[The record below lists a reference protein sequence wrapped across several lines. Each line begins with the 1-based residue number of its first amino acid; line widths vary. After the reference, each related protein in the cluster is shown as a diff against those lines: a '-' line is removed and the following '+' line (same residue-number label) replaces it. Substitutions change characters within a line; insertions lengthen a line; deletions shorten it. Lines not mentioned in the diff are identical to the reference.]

1 MTPLDKVFML
11 SSEARLTRET
21 LQQVLASGHS
31 RIPVYQ
37 APDRCNIVGLILV
50 KELLQYRAADEVAVK
65 AVRMRSLPR

>member
-1 MTPLDKVFML
+1 ML
-11 SSEARLTRET
+11 SSEARLTRDT

-37 APDRCNIVGLILV
+37 APDRTNIVGLILV